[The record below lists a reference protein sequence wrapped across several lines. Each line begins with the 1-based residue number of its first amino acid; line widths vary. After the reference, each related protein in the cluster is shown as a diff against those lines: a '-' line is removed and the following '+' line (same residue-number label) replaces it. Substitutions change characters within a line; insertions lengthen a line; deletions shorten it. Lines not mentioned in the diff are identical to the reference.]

1 MPTKDSTV
9 IAVRVPN
16 TVKKDVKKIAGL
28 QGVTVNRCLKNMIQN
43 FLETS
48 NVEVEAIIAK
58 RK

>member
-16 TVKKDVKKIAGL
+16 TVKKDVTKIAGL